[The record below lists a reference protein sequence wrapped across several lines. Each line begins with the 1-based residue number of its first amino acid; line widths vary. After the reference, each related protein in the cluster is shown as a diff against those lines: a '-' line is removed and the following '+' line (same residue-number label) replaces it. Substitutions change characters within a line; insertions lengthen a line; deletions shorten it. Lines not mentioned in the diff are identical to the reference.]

1 MNAHPSSQC
10 LLPLMAAGSLLLL
23 SACTAPLKEEARS
36 GNGAGSSAATTP
48 LEVLKQRAGRGDANA
63 QYALGL
69 EYGRRYQ
76 FQESNEWYLRAA
88 EHCHARAQHMMGVR
102 FVFGQGVER
111 NPAEAMKWFTKAAAQ
126 GEPNA
131 QFSLGLRYVRG
142 EGVPKDFSKAS
153 QWFKRAADQGHAE
166 AQRSLGRRHAAGEGV
181 RQNRSE
187 ALKWYLVAAAH
198 GDGESKVLSTKLTQ
212 TMSPAEVADA
222 MVAAA
227 RFVPKT
233 RY

>member
-1 MNAHPSSQC
+1 MNVHASSRC
-10 LLPLMAAGSLLLL
+10 LLTLLTAGSLLLL
-23 SACTAPLKEEARS
+23 TACTTALKDEARS
-36 GNGAGSSAATTP
+36 GSGSGAATTP

-76 FQESNEWYLRAA
+76 FQESNQWYLRAA
-88 EHCHARAQHMMGVR
+88 EQGHARAQHMMGVR

-111 NPAEAMKWFTKAAAQ
+111 NPVEATKWFTKAAAQ
-126 GEPNA
+126 GEPNS

-142 EGVPKDFSKAS
+142 EGVPKDFAKAS
-153 QWFKRAADQGHAE
+153 QWFKRAAEQGHAE

-181 RQNRSE
+181 KQNRSE

-198 GDGESKVLSTKLTQ
+198 GDGESRVLSTALTQ

-233 RY
+233 RF